1 MKNARNAETKE
12 DAISGWLGSPEFL
25 KSLSIY
31 YSNHNIANDYCDKCQ
46 NYYVSFE
53 VPIDKVDLEGF
64 SDDIDSMRKTEILLR
79 YVINALSYAAME
91 RKPFLPMYNPIIFLK
106 RDYNV
111 PKENIR
117 KIWDFQRKGVKWI
130 PVESSSIT
138 N

>member
-1 MKNARNAETKE
+1 M
-12 DAISGWLGSPEFL
+12 
-25 KSLSIY
+25 
-31 YSNHNIANDYCDKCQ
+31 
-46 NYYVSFE
+46 
-53 VPIDKVDLEGF
+53 
-64 SDDIDSMRKTEILLR
+64 R

>member
-1 MKNARNAETKE
+1 MHYRMLQWN
-12 DAISGWLGSPEFL
+12 
-25 KSLSIY
+25 
-31 YSNHNIANDYCDKCQ
+31 
-46 NYYVSFE
+46 
-53 VPIDKVDLEGF
+53 
-64 SDDIDSMRKTEILLR
+64 
-79 YVINALSYAAME
+79 

-130 PVESSSIT
+130 PEKFRFFIEYEPYSY